1 MQVFQLIERLMDLDP
16 NAEVHFSYNYGDHW
30 RTEVAPVVGEV
41 REGPQLVVDVLA
53 VRVARHGARRQHLQ
67 RAVEHPGRGRALGVA
82 RQVLLR
88 HDEETGDYLESVRR
102 VVVLG

>member
-30 RTEVAPVVGEV
+30 RTEVAPVVSEV
-41 REGPQLVVDVLA
+41 SEGVVEFSEYHRMDRMVN
-53 VRVARHGARRQHLQ
+53 
-67 RAVEHPGRGRALGVA
+67 
-82 RQVLLR
+82 
-88 HDEETGDYLESVRR
+88 DEDCYDEDTGDYLESVRR